1 MADYISRE
9 AAIER
14 FRNYAQ
20 EAQDFFDE
28 EGGEAGIEYE
38 TFLGVVDELASIP
51 AADVEP
57 VVHGMWVSWEE
68 ADNFIPSAHRHECS
82 VCHDAAQVLENNIEL
97 LSDFCP
103 NCGAKMDLI

>member
-1 MADYISRE
+1 MADYIDRE
-9 AAIER
+9 AAKV
-14 FRNYAQ
+14 
-20 EAQDFFDE
+20 FFMNMDAGRRCPCSTLLTPEEFTEYLDE
-28 EGGEAGIEYE
+28 
-38 TFLGVVDELASIP
+38 IP
-51 AADVEP
+51 TADVDT